1 MLPELKY
8 RTAKKVPFLEI
19 QAISC
24 KRRGHS
30 NALIY
35 NPIFFG
41 ALICG
46 GMAIGINQFF
56 TSSRRKLRHIA
67 AIKQLLIQI

>member
-19 QAISC
+19 QAISY

-35 NPIFFG
+35 NPIFFDT
-41 ALICG
+41 LIWERMAM
-46 GMAIGINQFF
+46 GMIHFF
-56 TSSRRKLRHIA
+56 YKVCVS
-67 AIKQLLIQI
+67 